1 VKLPAGFDT
10 KAGTLVNVWVNKS
23 NNDDVRAYAISK
35 IQRQEASPKADKPK
49 NGPVTTSN
57 PSLDA
62 LTARVN
68 TLTDQL
74 SQLAEIVLAMT
85 KRESE

>member
-23 NNDDVRAYAISK
+23 NNGNVRAYAISK

-49 NGPVTTSN
+49 NGPVNASN
-57 PSLDA
+57 EGLDA
-62 LTARVN
+62 LTGRVN
-68 TLTDQL
+68 TLTDRL